1 MVNAPYRES
10 SLGIDIED
18 PVEKEYSK
26 EINGCKINIVLY
38 KVEEENESRCV
49 AKFEYNNIEYFIMG
63 LIKEGDFEKILKNLV
78 FPK

>member
-26 EINGCKINIVLY
+26 EINGL
-38 KVEEENESRCV
+38 
-49 AKFEYNNIEYFIMG
+49 
-63 LIKEGDFEKILKNLV
+63 
-78 FPK
+78 